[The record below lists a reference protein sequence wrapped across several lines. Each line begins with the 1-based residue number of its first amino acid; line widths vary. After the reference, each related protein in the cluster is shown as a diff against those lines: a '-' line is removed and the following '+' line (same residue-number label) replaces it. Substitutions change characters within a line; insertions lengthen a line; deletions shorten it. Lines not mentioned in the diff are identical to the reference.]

1 MRGRSRVTAAIF
13 TLAGSSSNE
22 CLFSGDGLATQS
34 KAPISSAL
42 MVASAPLLVS
52 VETMITG
59 IGRSRM
65 IFSRNSRP
73 SIFGISTSSV
83 MTSGLSA
90 LMASRASSGLLAS
103 PTTLMAGSLDSAAA
117 IMLRMVAES
126 STTRTRTGFI
136 CVLLPAAG
144 RW

>member
-1 MRGRSRVTAAIF
+1 M
-13 TLAGSSSNE
+13 
-22 CLFSGDGLATQS
+22 QS

-83 MTSGLSA
+83 MTSGLSD

-117 IMLRMVAES
+117 IMLRMVAEL